1 MAAVDDIRT
10 MLATS
15 SDVFSAGAV
24 SSPCFFSTYD
34 DTVTTDNFGGAQQTV
49 RRSDALVA
57 TADFPN
63 LKEDDPV
70 TVNGTPY
77 KVLDTRL
84 IQDGQMILV
93 NLQKAA
99 Q

>member
-1 MAAVDDIRT
+1 M

-15 SDVFSAGAV
+15 GDVFSAGEV
-24 SSPCFFSTYD
+24 SSPCFFTTYD
-34 DTVTTDNFGGAQQTV
+34 DTVTTDSFGGSQQTV
-49 RRSDALVA
+49 RRSDAMVA
-57 TADFPN
+57 TADFPA

-70 TVNGTPY
+70 TVNEMAY

-84 IQDGQMILV
+84 IQDGQMTLV